1 MVNVIELAGVVCC
14 AYVISKGT
22 QALFPTFTEQK
33 MTLIMEM
40 MGAGYG
46 LYNKEWEI
54 VFLMFVF
61 AIYTIRQIKRE
72 AQHG

>member
-1 MVNVIELAGVVCC
+1 MVNVIELAGVVCGL
-14 AYVISKGT
+14 YVISKGA
-22 QALFPTFTEQK
+22 QALFPALTEQK
-33 MTLIMEM
+33 MTLIVEIL
-40 MGAGYG
+40 GTGYG

-54 VFLMFVF
+54 VFIMFIF